1 MGRTQGQGGSTHQV
15 GEGTE
20 GRGDWQLGSTL
31 RLSTCALKH
40 LATGT
45 LRIAS
50 QPPLPPP
57 LCRRTP
63 LAAGMF
69 SNVLHLGL
77 LLVLVFGLGW
87 GVAGA
92 GLATSISHWAGLAFL
107 LATVLSRGYMR

>member
-1 MGRTQGQGGSTHQV
+1 
-15 GEGTE
+15 
-20 GRGDWQLGSTL
+20 
-31 RLSTCALKH
+31 
-40 LATGT
+40 
-45 LRIAS
+45 
-50 QPPLPPP
+50 
-57 LCRRTP
+57 
-63 LAAGMF
+63 MF